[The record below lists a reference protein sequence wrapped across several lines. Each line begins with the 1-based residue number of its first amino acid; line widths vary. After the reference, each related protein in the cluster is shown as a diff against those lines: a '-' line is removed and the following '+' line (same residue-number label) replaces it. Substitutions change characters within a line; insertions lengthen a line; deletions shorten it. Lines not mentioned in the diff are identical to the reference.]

1 MEIDIA
7 FKTMSAGTTKSFPFQ
22 KKVVADL
29 TFQNETFLRGK
40 VVSTLNG
47 AYKSWTE
54 EQPLKGALV
63 LPEFT
68 SNDIDKDNDID
79 NDKDRGFVAHKLWE
93 SGNIKSEVWSKPK
106 DR

>member
-7 FKTMSAGTTKSFPFQ
+7 FKTMSAGTTKSFPFW

-54 EQPLKGALV
+54 EQPLKGTLV

-68 SNDIDKDNDID
+68 INDID
-79 NDKDRGFVAHKLWE
+79 NDNDTAKDQDTDKDKGIQV
-93 SGNIKSEVWSKPK
+93 VWAQLTLAW
-106 DR
+106 

>member
-7 FKTMSAGTTKSFPFQ
+7 FKTMSAGTTKSFPFW
-22 KKVVADL
+22 KKVVADV

-68 SNDIDKDNDID
+68 SNDIDIA
-79 NDKDRGFVAHKLWE
+79 NDKDIPKTKTQTKTRAYKLYGL
-93 SGNIKSEVWSKPK
+93 S
-106 DR
+106 

>member
-1 MEIDIA
+1 M
-7 FKTMSAGTTKSFPFQ
+7 
-22 KKVVADL
+22 ADL

-68 SNDIDKDNDID
+68 SNDIDIA
-79 NDKDRGFVAHKLWE
+79 NDKDIPKTKTQTKTRAYKLYGL
-93 SGNIKSEVWSKPK
+93 S
-106 DR
+106 

>member
-1 MEIDIA
+1 MNLWKMEIDIA
-7 FKTMSAGTTKSFPFQ
+7 FKRMSAGTA
-22 KKVVADL
+22 KKFLFCSQTWLQV
-29 TFQNETFLRGK
+29 QNETFLRGK

-68 SNDIDKDNDID
+68 SNDID
-79 NDKDRGFVAHKLWE
+79 NDKDKDKDIANSKDTDKDKGIQV
-93 SGNIKSEVWSKPK
+93 VWAQLTLAW
-106 DR
+106 

>member
-7 FKTMSAGTTKSFPFQ
+7 FETMSAGTTKSFPFW

-68 SNDIDKDNDID
+68 SNDIDIA
-79 NDKDRGFVAHKLWE
+79 NDKDKG
-93 SGNIKSEVWSKPK
+93 IKAQLTLAW
-106 DR
+106 